1 MSAVT
6 YAEPPGPRPE
16 IPPAGGDVTEGGVR
30 IGDPVRR
37 PLGPNAP
44 LVHALPREA
53 WRERPWRERPGAAL
67 DAALT
72 AP

>member
-16 IPPAGGDVTEGGVR
+16 IPPAGGDVTEGAVR
-30 IGDPVRR
+30 IGDTARR
-37 PLGPNAP
+37 RLGPDAP
-44 LVHALPREA
+44 LREA
-53 WRERPWRERPGAAL
+53 GRERPAAAL